1 MGGNLLSHYLCRCKD
16 QTSPPHDKLEK
27 DMWLLLLFILI
38 PLLEIWLFILLG
50 GLIGVYLTLLI
61 ILVTAI
67 LGTFLVKTQG
77 IYVLKEIQNKFSEL
91 ENPTEPIVHGAMILF
106 AGALLLTPGFFTDT
120 VGFTLLVPKMR
131 KYAFFWLKNKLNFV
145 KLSTP
150 REAGNHKNQYP
161 DIEVTDY
168 KEVKPEEKSPWTNN
182 GKTNKSD

>member
-1 MGGNLLSHYLCRCKD
+1 
-16 QTSPPHDKLEK
+16 
-27 DMWLLLLFILI
+27 MWLLLLFILI

-50 GLIGVYLTLLI
+50 GFIGIYPTLFI

-77 IYVLKEIQNKFSEL
+77 VNVLKEIQSKFNEL

-120 VGFTLLVPKMR
+120 VGFLLLLPKVR
-131 KYAFFWLKNKLNFV
+131 RAAFFWLRNKVNLVKYSSPERSGGDKNKY
-145 KLSTP
+145 S
-150 REAGNHKNQYP
+150 

-168 KEVKPEEKSPWTNN
+168 KEVEPEEKSPWTNN
-182 GKTNKSD
+182 NKTHKGE